1 MEIQG
6 TAADIMKI
14 AMISVYRRLKEC
26 NLESK
31 IVLQVHDELLL
42 EVKKEELDEV
52 KNILRESME
61 NAAKLSVPL
70 KVDMSTGDD
79 WYQVK

>member
-1 MEIQG
+1 MNEQR
-6 TAADIMKI
+6 
-14 AMISVYRRLKEC
+14 VEFY
-26 NLESK
+26 
-31 IVLQVHDELLL
+31 
-42 EVKKEELDEV
+42 